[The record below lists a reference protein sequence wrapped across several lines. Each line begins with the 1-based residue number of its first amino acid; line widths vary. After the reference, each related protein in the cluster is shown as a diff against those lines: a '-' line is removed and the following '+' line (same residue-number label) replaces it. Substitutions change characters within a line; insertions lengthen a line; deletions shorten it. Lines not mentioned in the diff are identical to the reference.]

1 MNEAPLQI
9 PSSRLA
15 WSWKK
20 VRKMTRPTLK
30 TLSRRAALALAGAAL
45 LAAGAADARSLADIR
60 KSGTLSIATEGKFA
74 PFNFVDGSKLT
85 GFEIDVANAV
95 AAKMGLKVDWKTM
108 GFDGLLV
115 GLQQDRWDMV
125 IASHGVTEERARA
138 VTFADPHYC
147 TGGII
152 VSKDGAIRTAK
163 DLTGKVVAVQTGT
176 TYYDNVK
183 KLPVKDV
190 KNFPQD
196 NSARAAL
203 ETGHV
208 DAWVTDKF
216 VGKASLAATPATS
229 LKLGDFLFTEK
240 IAAAVSKGNTGLVT
254 EVNKALATIMADGEY
269 AAISKKWFNED
280 IRCK

>member
-1 MNEAPLQI
+1 MNRI
-9 PSSRLA
+9 SFKSF
-15 WSWKK
+15 
-20 VRKMTRPTLK
+20 
-30 TLSRRAALALAGAAL
+30 SRRTAIALAGAAL
-45 LAAGAADARSLADIR
+45 LAAGAAHARSVADIH
-60 KSGTLSIATEGKFA
+60 KSGTIVIATEGKFA
-74 PFNFVDGSKLT
+74 PFNFVDGGKLT
-85 GFEIDVANAV
+85 GFEIDIANAV

-125 IASHGVTEERARA
+125 IASHGVTEERAKA

-152 VSKDGAIRTAK
+152 VSKDGALRTAK

-208 DAWVTDKF
+208 DAWVTDRF
-216 VGKASLAATPATS
+216 LARASLAATPGTA
-229 LKLGDFLFTEK
+229 LKTGDLLFSEK
-240 IAAAVSKGNTGLVT
+240 IAAAVAKGNTPLAA
-254 EVNKALATIMADGEY
+254 EVDKALAAIMADGTY

>member
-1 MNEAPLQI
+1 
-9 PSSRLA
+9 
-15 WSWKK
+15 
-20 VRKMTRPTLK
+20 MTRIKTSLK
-30 TLSRRAALALAGAAL
+30 TLSRRAAIAVAGAAL
-45 LAAGAADARSLADIR
+45 LASTTVQARSLEDIR
-60 KSGTLSIATEGKFA
+60 KSGTIVIASEGKFA
-74 PFNFVDGSKLT
+74 PFNFVDGGKLT
-85 GFEIDVANAV
+85 GFEIDVADAV

-125 IASHGVTEERARA
+125 IASHGVTEERAKA
-138 VTFADPHYC
+138 VTFANPHYC
-147 TGGII
+147 TGGVII
-152 VSKDGAIRTAK
+152 SKDGAIRTAK

-176 TYYDNVK
+176 TYYDNAK

-190 KNFPQD
+190 RNFPQD

-216 VGKASLAATPATS
+216 VGKASLAATPGTS
-229 LKLGDFLFTEK
+229 LKMGDFLFTEK
-240 IAAAVSKGNTGLVT
+240 IAAAVAKGNTGLVT
-254 EVNKALATIMADGEY
+254 EVNKALAAMMADGTY

>member
-1 MNEAPLQI
+1 
-9 PSSRLA
+9 
-15 WSWKK
+15 
-20 VRKMTRPTLK
+20 MTRLPTPLEF
-30 TLSRRAALALAGAAL
+30 LRRGSAIAAAAVFAGLALFATT
-45 LAAGAADARSLADIR
+45 AADARTIDELR
-60 KSGTLSIATEGKFA
+60 KSGTILIASEGKFA
-74 PFNFVDGSKLT
+74 PFNFVEGGKLA
-85 GFEIDVANAV
+85 GFEIDVGNAV
-95 AAKMGLKVDWKTM
+95 ATRMGLKVEWKTM

-125 IASHGVTEERARA
+125 IASHGITEERAKA
-138 VTFADPHYC
+138 VTFASPHYC
-147 TGGII
+147 TGGVII
-152 VSKDGAIRTAK
+152 SKDGALRSAK

-176 TYYDNVK
+176 TYYDNAK

-216 VGKASLAATPATS
+216 VGKASLAATPGTS
-229 LKLGDFLFTEK
+229 LKMGDFLFTEK
-240 IAAAVSKGNTGLVT
+240 VAAAVGKGNTGLVT
-254 EVNKALATIMADGEY
+254 EVDKALAAMMADGTY

>member
-1 MNEAPLQI
+1 
-9 PSSRLA
+9 
-15 WSWKK
+15 
-20 VRKMTRPTLK
+20 MTRSTTPFR
-30 TLSRRAALALAGAAL
+30 TLSRRAALALAAAAL
-45 LAAGAADARSLADIR
+45 FAGTAADARSLEDIR
-60 KSGTLSIATEGKFA
+60 KAGTIVIASEGKFS
-74 PFNFVDGSKLT
+74 PFNFVDKGQLT

-95 AAKMGLKVDWKTM
+95 AAKMGLKVEWKMM

-115 GLQQDRWDMV
+115 GLAQDRWDLV
-125 IASHGVTEERARA
+125 IASHGITEERSKA
-138 VTFADPHYC
+138 VTFANPHYC
-147 TGGII
+147 TGGVII
-152 VSKDGAIRTAK
+152 SKDGAIRTAK

-176 TYYDNVK
+176 TYYDNAK

-190 KNFPQD
+190 RNFPQD

-216 VGKASLAATPATS
+216 VGKASLAATPATA
-229 LKLGDFLFTEK
+229 LKMGDFLFTEK
-240 IAAAVSKGNTGLVT
+240 IAAAVGKGNAGLVA
-254 EVNKALATIMADGEY
+254 EVNKALAAIMADGTY

>member
-1 MNEAPLQI
+1 MTARFHPL
-9 PSSRLA
+9 L
-15 WSWKK
+15 
-20 VRKMTRPTLK
+20 M
-30 TLSRRAALALAGAAL
+30 LSRRVALVAAAGL
-45 LAAGAADARSLADIR
+45 LAAGAAQARAIQDIR
-60 KSGTLSIATEGKFA
+60 KSGTIVIATEGKFA
-74 PFNFVDGSKLT
+74 PFNIVDNGKLT

-95 AAKMGLKVDWKTM
+95 AAKMGLKVDWKMM
-108 GFDGLLV
+108 GFDGLLI
-115 GLQQDRWDMV
+115 GLQQDRWDLV

-147 TGGII
+147 TGGVII
-152 VSKDGAIRTAK
+152 SRDGAIKSGK
-163 DLTGKVVAVQTGT
+163 DLTGKIVAVQTGT
-176 TYYDNVK
+176 TYYDAAK

-203 ETGHV
+203 EAGHV

-216 VGKASLAATPATS
+216 VGKASLAATPGTA
-229 LKLGDFLFTEK
+229 LKEGDFIFTEK
-240 IAAAVSKGNTGLVT
+240 IAAAVSKGNAGLVG
-254 EVNKALATIMADGEY
+254 EFDKALAAVMADGSY

>member
-1 MNEAPLQI
+1 
-9 PSSRLA
+9 
-15 WSWKK
+15 
-20 VRKMTRPTLK
+20 MTASK
-30 TLSRRAALALAGAAL
+30 TSFHSLSRRVALVAAAGL
-45 LAAGAADARSLADIR
+45 LAAGAAQARTIQDIR
-60 KSGTLSIATEGKFA
+60 KSGTIVIATEGKFA
-74 PFNFVDGSKLT
+74 PFNFVDNGKLT

-95 AAKMGLKVDWKTM
+95 AAKMGLKVDWKMM
-108 GFDGLLV
+108 GFDGLLI
-115 GLQQDRWDMV
+115 GLQQDRWDLV

-147 TGGII
+147 TGGVII
-152 VSKDGAIRTAK
+152 SKDGAIKSGR

-176 TYYDNVK
+176 TYYDAAK

-203 ETGHV
+203 EAGHV

-216 VGKASLAATPATS
+216 VGKASLAATPGTA
-229 LKLGDFLFTEK
+229 LKEGDFIFTEK
-240 IAAAVSKGNTGLVT
+240 IAAAVSKGNAGLVG
-254 EVNKALATIMADGEY
+254 EFDKALAAIMADGTY
-269 AAISKKWFNED
+269 AVISKKWFNED

>member
-1 MNEAPLQI
+1 
-9 PSSRLA
+9 
-15 WSWKK
+15 
-20 VRKMTRPTLK
+20 MTRINKLK
-30 TLSRRAALALAGAAL
+30 TLSRRTALAVAGLALLGAA
-45 LAAGAADARSLADIR
+45 AADARSIEDIR
-60 KSGTLSIATEGKFA
+60 KSGTLVVATEGKFA
-74 PFNFVDGSKLT
+74 PFNFVDGGKLT
-85 GFEIDVANAV
+85 GFEIDIANAV
-95 AAKMGLKVDWKTM
+95 AAKMGLKVEWKTM

-115 GLQQDRWDMV
+115 GLQQDRWDLV
-125 IASHGVTEERARA
+125 IASHGITEERAKA

-147 TGGII
+147 TGGVII
-152 VSKDGAIRTAK
+152 SKDGALKTAR
-163 DLTGKVVAVQTGT
+163 DLTGKVVAVQTGS
-176 TYYDNVK
+176 TYYDNAK

-216 VGKASLAATPATS
+216 VGKASLAATPTTS
-229 LKLGDFLFTEK
+229 LRIGDFLFTEK
-240 IAAAVSKGNTGLVT
+240 IAAAVGKGNVGLASG
-254 EVNKALATIMADGEY
+254 VNKALATMMADGTY

>member
-1 MNEAPLQI
+1 
-9 PSSRLA
+9 
-15 WSWKK
+15 
-20 VRKMTRPTLK
+20 MTRPTS
-30 TLSRRAALALAGAAL
+30 TLSLARRAVIALAAGAAL
-45 LAAGAADARSLADIR
+45 LGASLADARSIEDIR
-60 KSGTLSIATEGKFA
+60 KSGTLIVASEGKFA
-74 PFNFVDGSKLT
+74 PFNFVENDKLA

-95 AAKMGLKVDWKTM
+95 AAKMGLKVEWKTM
-108 GFDGLLV
+108 SFDGLLV
-115 GLQQDRWDMV
+115 GLAQDRWDMV
-125 IASHGVTEERARA
+125 IASHGITPEREKA
-138 VTFADPHYC
+138 VTFANPHYC
-147 TGGII
+147 TGGVII
-152 VSKDGAIRTAK
+152 SRDGAIKTAK

-216 VGKASLAATPATS
+216 VAKASLAATPGTR
-229 LKLGDFLFTEK
+229 LKTGDFLFTER
-240 IAAAVSKGNTGLVT
+240 IAAAVAKGNTGLAN
-254 EVNKALATIMADGEY
+254 EVDKALAAIMADGTY

>member
-1 MNEAPLQI
+1 
-9 PSSRLA
+9 
-15 WSWKK
+15 
-20 VRKMTRPTLK
+20 MTRIQTPLK
-30 TLSRRAALALAGAAL
+30 SLSRRVAVVAA
-45 LAAGAADARSLADIR
+45 AAGLFAAATVQARPIEDIR
-60 KSGTLSIATEGKFA
+60 KGGTIVIASEGKFA
-74 PFNFVDGSKLT
+74 PFNFVDAGKLT
-85 GFEIDVANAV
+85 GFEIDIANAV
-95 AAKMGLKVDWKTM
+95 AARMGLKVEWKTM

-125 IASHGVTEERARA
+125 IASHGITEERAKA
-138 VTFADPHYC
+138 VTFASPHYC
-147 TGGII
+147 TGGVII
-152 VSKDGAIRTAK
+152 SKDGGIRSAK

-176 TYYDNVK
+176 TYYDNAR

-216 VGKASLAATPATS
+216 VGKASLAATPGTA
-229 LKLGDFLFTEK
+229 LKMGDFLFTEK
-240 IAAAVSKGNTGLVT
+240 IAAAVSKGNNGLVA
-254 EVNKALATIMADGEY
+254 EVDKALAAMLADGTY
-269 AAISKKWFNED
+269 ATISRKWFNED

>member
-1 MNEAPLQI
+1 
-9 PSSRLA
+9 
-15 WSWKK
+15 
-20 VRKMTRPTLK
+20 MTASK
-30 TLSRRAALALAGAAL
+30 TSLNSLTRRVAIAATAMAL
-45 LAAGAADARSLADIR
+45 LAASAAQARTIEDIR
-60 KSGTLSIATEGKFA
+60 KSGTLIVASEGKFA
-74 PFNFVDGSKLT
+74 PFNFVDAGKLT
-85 GFEIDVANAV
+85 GFEIDVADAV
-95 AAKMGLKVDWKTM
+95 AARMGLNVEWKTM

-125 IASHGVTEERARA
+125 IASHGVTEERAKA
-138 VTFADPHYC
+138 VTFANPHYC
-147 TGGII
+147 TGGVII
-152 VSKDGAIRTAK
+152 SKDGTLKTAK
-163 DLTGKVVAVQTGT
+163 DLTGKVVGVQTGT
-176 TYYDNVK
+176 TYYDNAK

-216 VGKASLAATPATS
+216 VGKASLAATPGTS

-254 EVNKALATIMADGEY
+254 QVNKALAEIMADGTY

>member
-1 MNEAPLQI
+1 
-9 PSSRLA
+9 
-15 WSWKK
+15 
-20 VRKMTRPTLK
+20 
-30 TLSRRAALALAGAAL
+30 
-45 LAAGAADARSLADIR
+45 
-60 KSGTLSIATEGKFA
+60 
-74 PFNFVDGSKLT
+74 
-85 GFEIDVANAV
+85 
-95 AAKMGLKVDWKTM
+95 
-108 GFDGLLV
+108 
-115 GLQQDRWDMV
+115 MV
-125 IASHGVTEERARA
+125 IASHGITPEREKA
-138 VTFADPHYC
+138 VTFANPHYC

-152 VSKDGAIRTAK
+152 ISRDGSIRTAK

-216 VGKASLAATPATS
+216 VAKASLAATPGTK
-229 LKLGDFLFTEK
+229 LKTGDFLFTER
-240 IAAAVSKGNTGLVT
+240 IAAAVAKGNTGLAN
-254 EVNKALATIMADGEY
+254 EVDKALAAIMADGTY
-269 AAISKKWFNED
+269 AAISKKWFGED

>member
-1 MNEAPLQI
+1 
-9 PSSRLA
+9 
-15 WSWKK
+15 
-20 VRKMTRPTLK
+20 MTRSQKPLNS
-30 TLSRRAALALAGAAL
+30 LPRRVALVAAAAAVGL
-45 LAAGAADARSLADIR
+45 FAVAHAQARTIEDIR
-60 KSGTLSIATEGKFA
+60 KSGTLVVASEGKFA
-74 PFNFVDGSKLT
+74 PFNFVEAGKLT

-95 AAKMGLKVDWKTM
+95 AAKMGLKVAWKTM

-115 GLQQDRWDMV
+115 GLQQDRWDLV

-147 TGGII
+147 TGGVII
-152 VSKDGAIRTAK
+152 SRDGALRTAK

-176 TYYDNVK
+176 TYYDNAK

-216 VGKASLAATPATS
+216 VGKASLAATPGTP
-229 LKLGDFLFTEK
+229 LKMGDFLFTEK
-240 IAAAVSKGNTGLVT
+240 IAAAVAKGNTGLVT
-254 EVNKALATIMADGEY
+254 EVDKALAAILADGEY

>member
-1 MNEAPLQI
+1 
-9 PSSRLA
+9 
-15 WSWKK
+15 
-20 VRKMTRPTLK
+20 MTRTSTPMQS
-30 TLSRRAALALAGAAL
+30 LSRRVAIVAAAVGLFAAT
-45 LAAGAADARSLADIR
+45 AVQARTIEDIR
-60 KSGTLSIATEGKFA
+60 KSGTIVIASEGKFA
-74 PFNFVDGSKLT
+74 PFNFVEGGKLA

-95 AAKMGLKVDWKTM
+95 AAKMGLKVEWKTM

-125 IASHGVTEERARA
+125 IASHGITEERARA
-138 VTFADPHYC
+138 VTFASPHYC
-147 TGGII
+147 TGGVII
-152 VSKDGAIRTAK
+152 SKDGAIRTAK

-176 TYYDNVK
+176 TYYDNAK

-196 NSARAAL
+196 ASARAAL

-216 VGKASLAATPATS
+216 VGKASLAATPATP
-229 LKLGDFLFTEK
+229 LKMGDFLFTEK
-240 IAAAVSKGNTGLVT
+240 IASAFSKGNTGLATDVD
-254 EVNKALATIMADGEY
+254 KALAATLADGTY
-269 AAISKKWFNED
+269 ATISKKWFNED

>member
-1 MNEAPLQI
+1 
-9 PSSRLA
+9 
-15 WSWKK
+15 
-20 VRKMTRPTLK
+20 MTRSK
-30 TLSRRAALALAGAAL
+30 TALNVLSRRVAIVVA
-45 LAAGAADARSLADIR
+45 AAGLFAGSAVQARTIEDIR
-60 KSGTLSIATEGKFA
+60 KSGTLIVASEGKFA
-74 PFNFVDGSKLT
+74 PFNFVDAGKLA
-85 GFEIDVANAV
+85 GFEIDVGNAV
-95 AAKMGLKVDWKTM
+95 AAKMGLKVEWKTM

-125 IASHGVTEERARA
+125 IASHGVTAERAKA
-138 VTFADPHYC
+138 VTFASPHYC
-147 TGGII
+147 TGGVII
-152 VSKDGAIRTAK
+152 SRDGAIRTAK

-190 KNFPQD
+190 RNFPQD

-216 VGKASLAATPATS
+216 VGKASLAATPGTA
-229 LKLGDFLFTEK
+229 LKMGDFLFTEK
-240 IAAAVSKGNTGLVT
+240 IASAVSLGNMGLAAEVNRALAAV
-254 EVNKALATIMADGEY
+254 MADGEY

>member
-1 MNEAPLQI
+1 
-9 PSSRLA
+9 
-15 WSWKK
+15 
-20 VRKMTRPTLK
+20 MTASKNSLK
-30 TLSRRAALALAGAAL
+30 FLTRRVAIAAAAVAL
-45 LAAGAADARSLADIR
+45 LATSAVQARTIEDIR
-60 KSGTLSIATEGKFA
+60 KSGTLIVASEGKFA
-74 PFNFVDGSKLT
+74 PFNFVDAGKLA
-85 GFEIDVANAV
+85 GFEIDIANAV
-95 AAKMGLKVDWKTM
+95 AAKMGLKVEWKTM

-125 IASHGVTEERARA
+125 IASHGVTEERAKA

-147 TGGII
+147 TGGVII
-152 VSKDGAIRTAK
+152 SKDGALKTAR
-163 DLTGKVVAVQTGT
+163 DLTGKVVGVQTGT
-176 TYYDNVK
+176 TYYDNAK

-216 VGKASLAATPATS
+216 VGKASLAATPGTS
-229 LKLGDFLFTEK
+229 LKMGDFLFTEK

-254 EVNKALATIMADGEY
+254 AVDKALAAMMADGTY

>member
-1 MNEAPLQI
+1 
-9 PSSRLA
+9 
-15 WSWKK
+15 
-20 VRKMTRPTLK
+20 MTRSKTPLK
-30 TLSRRAALALAGAAL
+30 TLSRRVAIAAAVGL
-45 LAAGAADARSLADIR
+45 LAVAAQARPIEDIR
-60 KSGTLSIATEGKFA
+60 KSGTIIVASEGKFA
-74 PFNFVDGSKLT
+74 PFNFVEGGKLA

-95 AAKMGLKVDWKTM
+95 AAKLGLKVEWKTM

-125 IASHGVTEERARA
+125 IASHGITEERAKA
-138 VTFADPHYC
+138 VTFASPHYC
-147 TGGII
+147 TGGVII
-152 VSKDGAIRTAK
+152 SKDGAIRTAK

-176 TYYDNVK
+176 TYYDNAK

-216 VGKASLAATPATS
+216 VGKASLAATPGSA
-229 LKLGDFLFTEK
+229 LKMGDFLFTEK
-240 IAAAVSKGNTGLVT
+240 IAAAVSKGNTGVAA
-254 EVNKALATIMADGEY
+254 EVDKALAAMLADGSY
-269 AAISKKWFNED
+269 AAISRKWFNED

>member
-1 MNEAPLQI
+1 
-9 PSSRLA
+9 
-15 WSWKK
+15 
-20 VRKMTRPTLK
+20 
-30 TLSRRAALALAGAAL
+30 
-45 LAAGAADARSLADIR
+45 
-60 KSGTLSIATEGKFA
+60 
-74 PFNFVDGSKLT
+74 
-85 GFEIDVANAV
+85 
-95 AAKMGLKVDWKTM
+95 
-108 GFDGLLV
+108 
-115 GLQQDRWDMV
+115 MV
-125 IASHGVTEERARA
+125 IASHGVTEERAKA
-138 VTFADPHYC
+138 VTFANAHYC
-147 TGGII
+147 TGGVII
-152 VSKDGAIRTAK
+152 SKDGAIRTGK

-176 TYYDNVK
+176 TYYDNAR

-216 VGKASLAATPATS
+216 VGKASLAATPGTS

>member
-1 MNEAPLQI
+1 
-9 PSSRLA
+9 
-15 WSWKK
+15 
-20 VRKMTRPTLK
+20 MTRIQTPLK
-30 TLSRRAALALAGAAL
+30 SLSRRVAIAAATVGLFAA
-45 LAAGAADARSLADIR
+45 ATAQARPLEDIR
-60 KSGTLSIATEGKFA
+60 KSGTIVIASEGKFA
-74 PFNFVDGSKLT
+74 PFNFVDAGKLT

-95 AAKMGLKVDWKTM
+95 AAKMGLKVEWKSM

-125 IASHGVTEERARA
+125 IASHGVTDERAKV
-138 VTFADPHYC
+138 VTFANPHYC
-147 TGGII
+147 TGGVII
-152 VSKDGAIRTAK
+152 SKDGAIKSAK

-176 TYYDNVK
+176 TYYDNAK

-208 DAWVTDKF
+208 DAWITDKF
-216 VGKASLAATPATS
+216 GGKASLAATPGTS
-229 LKLGDFLFTEK
+229 LKTGDLLFTEK
-240 IAAAVSKGNTGLVT
+240 IAAAVGKGNTGLVT
-254 EVNKALATIMADGEY
+254 EVNKALAAILADGEY